1 MILGLSDVIPTSDG
15 AGHGTGSAPF
25 RASSELVS
33 VSAVKIKNSAN
44 YNIMHKSSN
53 RAINYANVEVL
64 ERNKLISQVKG
75 QTYFSLL
82 QLN

>member
-1 MILGLSDVIPTSDG
+1 
-15 AGHGTGSAPF
+15 
-25 RASSELVS
+25 
-33 VSAVKIKNSAN
+33 
-44 YNIMHKSSN
+44 MHKSSN